1 MKIVILGA
9 GQVGSTVASAL
20 VHEDNDITIVDIDE
34 RRLKELQDQLDIRG
48 VLGYASHPRVMERAG
63 IEDADLVIALT
74 SSDEVNMVACQI
86 ATRCTTYPPAWPGY
100 VPPNTPGAPS
110 CSTVNTRR

>member
-34 RRLKELQDQLDIRG
+34 RRLKELQDQMDIRG
-48 VLGYASHPRVMERAG
+48 VLGHASHPRVMERAG

-74 SSDEVNMVACQI
+74 SLRFFSIQDR
-86 ATRCTTYPPAWPGY
+86 ATRRSPSPPSKAM
-100 VPPNTPGAPS
+100 
-110 CSTVNTRR
+110 